1 MKKRLMKRVCA
12 LALSALL
19 AGAVIQPVGALA
31 QEAGADQTLQG
42 GEAGQSGQNGEAGQ
56 SGQNGESGQSGDAG
70 QTLQGGDADQTLQGG
85 DASQTLQ
92 GGDTSQTL
100 QGGDTSQT
108 LQGGD
113 AGQSGQNGE
122 ADQSGQNGDAG
133 QSGQNGDAGQS
144 DQNGPQMSL
153 KAAASALS
161 STYDTTKPVIEQVT
175 LVQNGKTVTT
185 EDQIELRVKAY
196 DAQSGIKTVTASYR
210 MEGTYSYTMTLEYDD
225 GQGLYIGTLDLGN
238 VAAGKLYF
246 EEIKV
251 VDQNSN
257 YELAKCYDDDYLY
270 WVNVENASSI
280 KVTDIQFPVNGQ
292 VPDCK

>member
-42 GEAGQSGQNGEAGQ
+42 GEA
-56 SGQNGESGQSGDAG
+56 
-70 QTLQGGDADQTLQGG
+70 
-85 DASQTLQ
+85 
-92 GGDTSQTL
+92 SQTL

-133 QSGQNGDAGQS
+133 QSGQNG
-144 DQNGPQMSL
+144 PQVSL

-161 STYDTTKPVIEQVT
+161 STYDTTKPVIEQVELVRNGET
-175 LVQNGKTVTT
+175 LTT
-185 EDQIELRVKAY
+185 EDQIELRIKAY
-196 DAQSGIKTVTASYR
+196 DAQSGIKTVTAWYS
-210 MEGTYSYTMTLEYDD
+210 MEGAGSSPAMSLEYDE

-238 VAAGKLYF
+238 VVAGKLYF
-246 EEIKV
+246 GTIQV
-251 VDQNSN
+251 FDQNGN
-257 YELAKCYDDDYLY
+257 YALADCYEIGRAH
-270 WVNVENASSI
+270 V
-280 KVTDIQFPVNGQ
+280 
-292 VPDCK
+292 